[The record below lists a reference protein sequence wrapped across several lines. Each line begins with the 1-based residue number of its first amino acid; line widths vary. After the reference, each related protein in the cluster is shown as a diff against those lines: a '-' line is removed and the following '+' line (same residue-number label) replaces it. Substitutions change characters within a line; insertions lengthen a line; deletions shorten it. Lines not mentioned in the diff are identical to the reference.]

1 MDLMHTAIDLLN
13 KIRKTKAPWVL
24 FVDAIALLI
33 GVING
38 FFLPKVFSIEGYA
51 VFKAFS
57 LYAAY
62 AAIFSLGLSDGL
74 YIVFRGHRE
83 EEIDPAQLKAYYIF
97 LVKLQL
103 ALFALLFVIS
113 AVVLKDKA
121 FVFFVFFVFPLQ
133 LVHFFRLYFRA
144 TGRLDR
150 YATAQGFI
158 VFLELLDTV
167 LIVWVLKSHNPNLF
181 IILKIINHFLLAGVL
196 SFFLIKHT
204 RGVKPAIMKLSQYLK
219 VIKTGTHVLLAD
231 ALVLLIF
238 SMDRWFV
245 MFAFDDITFAWY
257 SFAVSIMN
265 IFLMLITSVMNML
278 YSYMSKNAE
287 NLNIRKKIRSSAFV
301 CSSLFPFAYFI
312 IKPIITGFLPAYTES
327 LGVLWILMLGLPL
340 ISVLNI
346 FYINLYKATGRVG
359 HYLKKMTIILFVAVL
374 LNAVAAFIIKSPQA
388 ISFAMLATYVVWIIY
403 SVGDNKLEQVAGID
417 SK

>member
-1 MDLMHTAIDLLN
+1 MNLMHTAIGLLN

-38 FFLPKVFSIEGYA
+38 FFLPKVFSMEGYA

-57 LYAAY
+57 LYATY
-62 AAIFSLGLSDGL
+62 AAVFSLGLSDGL
-74 YIVFRGHRE
+74 YIVFGGRKE
-83 EEIDPAQLKAYYIF
+83 NEIDPAQLKAYYIF

-103 ALFALLFVIS
+103 VLFALLVVIF
-113 AVVLKDKA
+113 ATVLKDKA
-121 FVFFVFFVFPLQ
+121 FMLFVFFVFPLQ

-144 TGRLDR
+144 TGGLLH
-150 YATAQGFI
+150 YAKAQGFI

-167 LIVWVLKSHNPNLF
+167 LIVWVLKSKSADLF
-181 IILKIINHFLLAGVL
+181 IVLKIINHLLLAGVL
-196 SFFLIKHT
+196 TYFLRKYTYGI
-204 RGVKPAIMKLSQYLK
+204 KPAKMNFSQYLK
-219 VIKTGTHVLLAD
+219 IMKTGIYVLLAD

-245 MFAFDDITFAWY
+245 MFAFDTKTFAWY

-265 IFLMLITSVMNML
+265 IFLMLITSITNIL
-278 YSYMSKNAE
+278 YSYMSQNID
-287 NLNIRKKIRSSAFV
+287 NLHIRKRIRQVVFM
-301 CSSLFPFAYFI
+301 CSGLFPLGYFI
-312 IKPIITGFLPAYTES
+312 VKPIIINFLPSYNES
-327 LGVLWILMLGLPL
+327 LTVLWVLMLGLPL

-346 FYINLYKATGRVG
+346 FYNNLYKVTGRVKY
-359 HYLKKMTIILFVAVL
+359 YLKKMVVILLVSVSLNIVATYI
-374 LNAVAAFIIKSPQA
+374 FKSPQA
-388 ISFAMLATYVVWIIY
+388 ISAAMLATYIIWIIY
-403 SVGDNKLEQVAGID
+403 SAQDRKIKRAP